1 MSTRFEDRL
10 NAALDR
16 LLSPELLANAGAGH
30 DAGFHVFDYP
40 PEHEPRVRVFIQT
53 TIDLLAR
60 QRPNLRI
67 CHTHLFQLL
76 IDYLKDRNFYEKA
89 FKRQREEGDQA
100 LQKALKTPLKETHF
114 AKYFVK
120 SFPHEDY
127 DLFVVSGVG
136 NAWPLLRSHT
146 LLNNLH
152 TLLVNK
158 PLVLFYPGQ
167 YDGLNLRL
175 FGRLRE
181 DNYYRALRLVP

>member
-1 MSTRFEDRL
+1 MGFEERL

-16 LLSPELLANAGAGH
+16 LLSPELLNNSGAGN

-40 PEHEPRVRVFIQT
+40 PDQEPRVRLFIQS
-53 TIDLLAR
+53 TIEQLTK
-60 QRPNLRI
+60 QRPGLRV
-67 CHTHLFQLL
+67 CHSNLFQLL
-76 IDYLKDRNFYEKA
+76 ITYLKSRNFFDKA
-89 FKRQREEGDQA
+89 CVLQGDQGDQA
-100 LQKALKTPLKETHF
+100 LFKALKTPLKETHF
-114 AKYFVK
+114 AQYFIK

-175 FGRLRE
+175 FGRLKE

>member
-1 MSTRFEDRL
+1 MGFEERL

-16 LLSPELLANAGAGH
+16 LLSPELLNNAGAGN

-40 PEHEPRVRVFIQT
+40 PEQEPRVRVFIQT
-53 TIDLLAR
+53 AIDLLR
-60 QRPNLRI
+60 KQRPNLRI
-67 CHTHLFQLL
+67 CHTHLFRLL
-76 IDYLKDRNFYEKA
+76 IDYLRDRNFYEKT
-89 FKRQREEGDQA
+89 FRCQRDEGDQA
-100 LQKALKTPLKETHF
+100 LLKALKNPLKEERI
-114 AKYFVK
+114 AQYFVE

-181 DNYYRALRLVP
+181 NNYYRALRLTN